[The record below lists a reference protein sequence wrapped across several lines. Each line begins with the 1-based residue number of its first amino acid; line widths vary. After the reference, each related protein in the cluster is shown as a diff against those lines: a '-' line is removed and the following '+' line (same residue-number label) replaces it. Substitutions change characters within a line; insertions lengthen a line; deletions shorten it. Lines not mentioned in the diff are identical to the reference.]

1 MDTRIPTVRPTAPT
15 PPPIVKR
22 EYTTRD
28 VATAWI
34 CFAVGYLF
42 CRVVPLG
49 DSPLGGMLFIW
60 LLIAGVLVLLRLRQ
74 RRLSLL
80 PAVALGVAAAMS
92 ASLVLTANPTVRF
105 FAYALSI
112 IACLYALYAAT
123 GNGLT
128 GRLSD
133 ALPLDFLRALFV
145 LPSTSLEHIFHAVAA
160 TRNKKGGGVLLKVL
174 LGLAVTLIPTLVI
187 ASQLSYDADFAAV
200 LDRLFTFEPLQIFSH
215 IGSLLFGIPIGM
227 YLYSL
232 YIATADREG
241 KDKLT
246 VSAYRHALTKLRI
259 APTATAVTAAVP
271 ILALYALFF
280 VTQWKYYLSAF
291 GGSLPAGI
299 TYADYA
305 REGFFQLCTVSVINL
320 VIIAALTLLLRR
332 QTAAPPRVL
341 RILSLLFAIFTLI
354 LIATALSK
362 MVLYIRIYGL
372 TPKRVYATW
381 GMVVLAAIFV
391 LVIIKQFVRR
401 LQLVALAMTVTVTLF
416 TLLSLSGIDSLIAS
430 YNVDRYIN
438 GTLPT
443 VDVEAFEELGEAAV
457 PAVVRLAEHL
467 DRQQGTEIAAV
478 TPETLI
484 DKVGLYQE
492 VAEWLYQPTTDGN
505 GLFAVTV
512 PMLRAD
518 AAKKTAGITS
528 FTESQWED
536 YCLKRYGEVEWDA

>member
-1 MDTRIPTVRPTAPT
+1 M
-15 PPPIVKR
+15 
-22 EYTTRD
+22 
-28 VATAWI
+28 
-34 CFAVGYLF
+34 
-42 CRVVPLG
+42 
-49 DSPLGGMLFIW
+49 
-60 LLIAGVLVLLRLRQ
+60 
-74 RRLSLL
+74 
-80 PAVALGVAAAMS
+80 
-92 ASLVLTANPTVRF
+92 
-105 FAYALSI
+105 
-112 IACLYALYAAT
+112 
-123 GNGLT
+123 
-128 GRLSD
+128 
-133 ALPLDFLRALFV
+133 
-145 LPSTSLEHIFHAVAA
+145 
-160 TRNKKGGGVLLKVL
+160 
-174 LGLAVTLIPTLVI
+174 
-187 ASQLSYDADFAAV
+187 
-200 LDRLFTFEPLQIFSH
+200 
-215 IGSLLFGIPIGM
+215 
-227 YLYSL
+227 
-232 YIATADREG
+232 
-241 KDKLT
+241 
-246 VSAYRHALTKLRI
+246 
-259 APTATAVTAAVP
+259 
-271 ILALYALFF
+271 
-280 VTQWKYYLSAF
+280 
-291 GGSLPAGI
+291 
-299 TYADYA
+299 
-305 REGFFQLCTVSVINL
+305 SVINL

-443 VDVEAFEELGEAAV
+443 VDVEAFEQLGEAAV

-518 AAKKTAGITS
+518 AAKKTAGITP

-536 YCLKRYGEVEWDA
+536 YCLKRYGEVAWDA